1 MNHTYQEGFGSCK
14 KTNKCNTAYNGHV
27 KKIKDMNLSWIFW
40 GVPIVAGIVLFFI
53 LPKEEENISLTI
65 LAVTAVCGVLY
76 GIYKLIAHFFTRN
89 KCKTCFK
96 EPEPPVTVEY
106 EEYEE
111 TQQAELIEEKLEQ
124 KYGSSSTAFQCTG
137 DTIFDVS
144 ATPVNA
150 TTFSS
155 NDKYLPSS
163 IAGYNYSECIAKGLS
178 PEFCYTTPILEDI
191 PKSRLWSQGMC
202 LCSIDS
208 DYGTTHKYGTIDYTT
223 GNCLDISGNKI
234 CDVSNLVVN

>member
-1 MNHTYQEGFGSCK
+1 M
-14 KTNKCNTAYNGHV
+14 
-27 KKIKDMNLSWIFW
+27 
-40 GVPIVAGIVLFFI
+40 
-53 LPKEEENISLTI
+53 
-65 LAVTAVCGVLY
+65 
-76 GIYKLIAHFFTRN
+76 
-89 KCKTCFK
+89 
-96 EPEPPVTVEY
+96 EY

-191 PKSRLWSQGMC
+191 QNQ
-202 LCSIDS
+202 DS
-208 DYGTTHKYGTIDYTT
+208 GLKA
-223 GNCLDISGNKI
+223 CA
-234 CDVSNLVVN
+234 CVV